1 MKRLRLVKVKVQPV
15 FMFDDGETLSE
26 IDHPVTEIPA
36 SEWPTYSSERFPTEV
51 QAWEAELEAS
61 K

>member
-1 MKRLRLVKVKVQPV
+1 
-15 FMFDDGETLSE
+15 MFDDGETLSE